1 MTAGISLMKNALTPI
16 AENVLLPLELAAVA
30 SAANATVQNKILDLA
45 LQHEE
50 LDDIMKILKSFEEA
64 SVLIKSVN
72 ETIKNK

>member
-30 SAANATVQNKILDLA
+30 STADPTVQNKILDLA

-64 SVLIKSVN
+64 SVLIKGVN

>member
-1 MTAGISLMKNALTPI
+1 MTAGLSLMKNALTPL
-16 AENVLLPLELAAVA
+16 AEKVLLPLGLAAVA

-64 SVLIKSVN
+64 SVLIKGVN